1 MISDLSLDLLFTMY
15 INDWDVNINVLFSKF
30 ADHTKI
36 GGVADSEE
44 GCQIY
49 TRI

>member
-15 INDWDVNINVLFSKF
+15 INDWDVNINVFSKF